1 VHPASKKGASAR
13 PIGAIFAIELG
24 DRAAGNIVRLSAVDA
39 EIESPWPP
47 PVGRRIVVWAELI
60 SGEGEVAMRGR
71 VDWST
76 QTRFGVALGPL
87 GSRETYAILRAA
99 HRFEADSMDSG
110 TRRRRFE
117 VRVQRVAPAGGK
129 T

>member
-1 VHPASKKGASAR
+1 MRCGTIESNGSR
-13 PIGAIFAIELG
+13 PIGAIFAVDLG
-24 DRAAGNIVRLSAVDA
+24 DRAAGNIVRLVAFEV

-60 SGEGEVAMRGR
+60 SGEGEVAIRGR

-76 QTRFGVALGPL
+76 GTRFGVVLGPL
-87 GSRETYAILRAA
+87 GPRETYAILRAA
-99 HRFEADSMDSG
+99 HRFETDSLDRATG
-110 TRRRRFE
+110 RRRSD
-117 VRVQRVAPAGGK
+117 VRVQG